1 MNRSE
6 TLEKIRQQR
15 NLIVRDTKPTL
26 GAAGIA
32 ANIAHLEARIQTA
45 YDNWQQELME
55 LEYWID
61 QQQALEYQEVKDG
74 F

>member
-15 NLIVRDTKPTL
+15 NLIVRDTKSTL

-32 ANIAHLEARIQTA
+32 ANIAHLEARIHAA

-61 QQQALEYQEVKDG
+61 QQAQLEYSEAKHG